1 MRRFLFIFLTLL
13 TFYLAGVY
21 RYLPLMVLSA
31 MEAAYFV
38 ISFFLPRYFRKSLSI
53 EAVRHSDCVEKGGQL
68 ACGFRV
74 INKGR
79 LPVSRFGVRLR
90 YRYGHGSNG
99 KGIFQRKS
107 KIIYGG
113 CDRGESVLHFEISGC
128 YCGRMYLQMDRLYA
142 YDYLSLFSV
151 RGKVDEKI
159 EVAVFPQER
168 ELYIEL
174 PSFSYRENNQSQE
187 LAAGQG
193 MDAHSEIRQLREYR
207 PEDSNRYIHWNQS
220 ARTGSLV
227 VKEYEKETDFAVEL
241 LLDVAGLWEAKAS
254 ETDAFYELVSALVL
268 GLLKRAAAV
277 RVHWYDGHQKCL
289 VDAGVVNAEQCRDML
304 FKLYRINVQGD
315 SAAREKEELE
325 RRFMAQGSAFRLGV
339 DLCWYWNQTLIF
351 RFSREKLEEQIA
363 RGNYVI

>member
-1 MRRFLFIFLTLL
+1 MRRFLFILFAMV

-31 MEAAYFV
+31 MEAAFFMVSY
-38 ISFFLPRYFRKSLSI
+38 FLPRYFRKSLSV

-68 ACGFRV
+68 VCGIRV
-74 INKGR
+74 INKGK
-79 LPVSRFGVRLR
+79 LPVSRFGLRLR
-90 YRYGHGSNG
+90 YGYGSNG
-99 KGIFQRKS
+99 KGIFQRKT

-113 CDRGESVLHFEISGC
+113 CDSGESVMHFEISGC

-151 RGKVDEKI
+151 RRKVDEEI
-159 EVAVFPQER
+159 EAAVFPRER
-168 ELYIEL
+168 ELNIEL

-207 PEDSNRYIHWNQS
+207 TEDSNRYIHWNQS
-220 ARTGSLV
+220 ARTGRLV

-241 LLDVAGLWEAKAS
+241 LLDVAGLGEGKAS

-268 GLLKRAAAV
+268 GLLKSAAAV
-277 RVHWYDGHQKCL
+277 RVHWYDGHRKCL
-289 VDAGVVNAEQCRDML
+289 ADEGIVNAGQCRDML
-304 FKLYRINVQGD
+304 LKLYRINVQGD
-315 SAAREKEELE
+315 SVSQEKEELE
-325 RRFMAQGSAFRLGV
+325 RRFMAQCSAFRLGV

-351 RFSREKLEEQIA
+351 RFSREKIEEQIA